1 MHTQVM
7 RTSEEPFP
15 GNSAAA
21 ETRLS
26 YQSEIF
32 FGANVYALWFLEVSL
47 PSPAKRRYMYI
58 VHACKFVVVKFEFAF
73 VYT

>member
-1 MHTQVM
+1 MRTQVM
-7 RTSEEPFP
+7 RTSGEQFP

-32 FGANVYALWFLEVSL
+32 YGANFYVLWFLEVSL
-47 PSPAKRRYMYI
+47 PFSKKEIY